1 MKTRTTANSAQLAEL
16 TKILDDYCQKAG
28 LQNDRDARDAL
39 ALRIMSL
46 FESGIDDLQEITR
59 ALDSCRA
66 AAWRQGI

>member
-1 MKTRTTANSAQLAEL
+1 MTSRGTADSAQLREL

-28 LQNDRDARDAL
+28 LQNDRDAREAL
-39 ALRIMSL
+39 ALRIMNV
-46 FESGIDDLQEITR
+46 FESGIDDLHEITK